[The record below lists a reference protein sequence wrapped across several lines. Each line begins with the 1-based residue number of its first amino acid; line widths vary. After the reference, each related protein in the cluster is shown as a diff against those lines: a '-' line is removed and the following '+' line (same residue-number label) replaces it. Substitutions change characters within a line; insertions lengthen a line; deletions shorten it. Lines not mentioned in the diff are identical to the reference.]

1 MSAIGIAGSKIFMG
15 TFAAAKAF
23 SSISNASEAVLS
35 FAADPALV
43 ATDIFKIDGG
53 WSEVAGN
60 IYRAKSPSGSGPY
73 LVTAEGFDASSS
85 SLYPAGTGAGNIY
98 EAGTW
103 TQITQVKDEGGI
115 TSNGGELSF
124 KEYGFLEV
132 GRKFRQPDV
141 RSPSGLT
148 VACYEDT
155 SLSWYAT
162 VLAASKNRGVD
173 YPFYILLPNG
183 SKVYFSA
190 YVSLKEVPDFQDYL
204 ETSLDLSI
212 VNGFTRYSA

>member
-1 MSAIGIAGSKIFMG
+1 MGAYSAAIAFESI
-15 TFAAAKAF
+15 TNAA
-23 SSISNASEAVLS
+23 EAVLS
-35 FAADPALV
+35 AATNPAL
-43 ATDIFKIDGG
+43 AANDIFKLNTG
-53 WSEVAGN
+53 WSEVSGN
-60 IYRAKSPSGSGPY
+60 VLRAKTPSGSGPY
-73 LVTAEGFDASSS
+73 LVTCEGLNSTSTN
-85 SLYPAGTGAGNIY
+85 LYPAGTGAGTIQ
-98 EAGTW
+98 EAGSW
-103 TQITQVKDEGGI
+103 VQITQVKDEGGI

-155 SLSWYAT
+155 ALPWHAT

-183 SKVYFSA
+183 AKVYFSA

-204 ETSLDLSI
+204 ETSVDLSI
-212 VNGFTRYSA
+212 VNGFTRYAA